1 MKCDFCYNKFDRTF
15 IIFKEYAIIC
25 AKKNCDNSNTHQHK
39 VCTSCLSNGIAT
51 INHDTLDKKIN
62 EKQRKREKYIE
73 KNYRK
78 K

>member
-1 MKCDFCYNKFDRTF
+1 MCK
-15 IIFKEYAIIC
+15 
-25 AKKNCDNSNTHQHK
+25 
-39 VCTSCLSNGIAT
+39 SCFSKGIAT
-51 INHDTLDKKIN
+51 INYDTLNKKIN